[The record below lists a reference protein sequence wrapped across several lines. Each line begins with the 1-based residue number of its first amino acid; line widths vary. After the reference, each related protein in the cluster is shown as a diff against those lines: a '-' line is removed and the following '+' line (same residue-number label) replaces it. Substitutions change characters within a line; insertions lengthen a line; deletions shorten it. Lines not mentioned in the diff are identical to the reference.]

1 MCSRPRISVVIPA
14 YNAERTI
21 IRTLESVFAQ
31 TFPPHEIIVVDD
43 GSQDRTAEVVSQLAP
58 RVRLIR
64 QGNAGPAAARN
75 HGIREATGDW
85 IALLDSDDTWLPEKL
100 QRQARELRPDVALVH
115 CYIVEAVDEVDAELD
130 FETLWRGNRIGTSS
144 VVLSKSA
151 FNAVGGFNEDRRMM
165 GVEDY
170 NLWLRLAGAG
180 LKIVTVKEPLSS
192 YTRTETSLSLQTT
205 RVIQAELRNV
215 EVLAAQ
221 FCLPERMVAIKRAA
235 ILEEYAQALFWQRDL
250 PMARRY
256 YREILQL
263 HPSSR
268 ALLYW
273 LATFVPAAVL
283 NSRRRAAAPS
293 PVAESSRLVVS

>member
-1 MCSRPRISVVIPA
+1 MCSKPRISVVIPA

-75 HGIREATGDW
+75 HGIREATGEW

-144 VVLSKSA
+144 VILSKSA

-263 HPSSR
+263 QPSSR
-268 ALLYW
+268 VMLYW

-283 NSRRRAAAPS
+283 NARRRAAVPS